1 MEVNVSFYEDAQGFS
16 AAAKEF
22 LLSRK
27 VLHNLILTIVDN
39 RLARHEAGRYWVA
52 VRANE
57 VVGVALQSPL
67 TYPATVVPM
76 QPDVTAALVDAIAD
90 AGFLLPG
97 VNGEVATAASFA
109 GRWTERYKSAAFPV
123 QGLRLYEL
131 EELKGIVPSEGELRK
146 ANIQDRNLAI
156 TWLQEFYIET
166 RTPASN
172 AENLIDA
179 ALEEESL
186 WLWQD
191 GGVVSMAISSTP
203 VQEVVRVSAVYTP
216 PANRKRGYAATCV
229 HGVSKYLRS
238 KGYHCMLYT
247 DLGNPISNSIYR
259 KIGYKAIAEAI
270 HYRFDHFRSER

>member
-1 MEVNVSFYEDAQGFS
+1 MDISVSFYEDAQAFS

-27 VLHNLILTIVDN
+27 VLHNLILTIVDS
-39 RLARHEAGRYWVA
+39 RLTRPEAGHYWVA

-67 TYPATVVPM
+67 TYPATVAPM

-90 AGFLLPG
+90 TGFLLPG

-109 GRWTERYKSAAFPV
+109 GRWTERHKSAAFPV

-131 EELKGIVPSEGELRK
+131 EELKGIVSSEGELRK
-146 ANIQDRNLAI
+146 ANTQDRNLAI

-179 ALEEESL
+179 ALREERL

-191 GGVVSMAISSTP
+191 GSVVSMAISSKP
-203 VQEVVRVSAVYTP
+203 VQGVVRVSAVYTP
-216 PANRKRGYAATCV
+216 PANRKQGYAAACV
-229 HGVSKYLRS
+229 HGISKYFRS
-238 KGYHCMLYT
+238 EGYYCMLYT
-247 DLGNPISNSIYR
+247 DLGNPTSNSIYR

-270 HYRFDHFRSER
+270 HYRFDNP